1 MFDIERKRIKLFAKV
16 WNRFQHRRHLEGD
29 MAAYSKFYEDLVTKY
44 YVENVK
50 SGRKGFY
57 HYTRLDLVLAPVLLV
72 VWLANWFGGHP
83 VWALVSFVALS
94 KELLLRMMFLKRQ
107 KRKPLRKL
115 RQRSRV
121 TKESARRSVL
131 RSKATGNVGNPRMV
145 NLIPASL

>member
-83 VWALVSFVALS
+83 VWALVSFVAFVLVS
-94 KELLLRMMFLKRQ
+94 WSLVKRIAYTHDVFVEAEKKAAKETQAKVESDERIRQ
-107 KRKPLRKL
+107 AERP
-115 RQRSRV
+115 SI
-121 TKESARRSVL
+121 E
-131 RSKATGNVGNPRMV
+131 GDW
-145 NLIPASL
+145 